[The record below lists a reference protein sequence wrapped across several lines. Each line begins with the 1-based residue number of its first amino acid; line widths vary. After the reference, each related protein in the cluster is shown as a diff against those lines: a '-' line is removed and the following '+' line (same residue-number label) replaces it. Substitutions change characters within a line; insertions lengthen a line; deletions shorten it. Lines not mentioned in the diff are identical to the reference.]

1 MSSDAR
7 DPNDPKGPESRRSTL
22 RMRSVQVPPSRPS
35 GTESETYGRIHRM
48 VTWLDANKG
57 AFAISRL
64 ISQTGTNIRSFGPD
78 TKDDARLLSKLWP
91 LLDVMLSPSEREGL
105 IRAMRGNA

>member
-1 MSSDAR
+1 MSAD
-7 DPNDPKGPESRRSTL
+7 DTKPPESRRNTVRL
-22 RMRSVQVPPSRPS
+22 RAVQVPASRPS

-64 ISQTGTNIRSFGPD
+64 ISQTGTNLRSFGAD
-78 TKDDARLLSKLWP
+78 TKDDARLISKLWP
-91 LLDVMLSPSEREGL
+91 LLDVMLSPPERDNL
-105 IRAMRGNA
+105 IRAMRGNG